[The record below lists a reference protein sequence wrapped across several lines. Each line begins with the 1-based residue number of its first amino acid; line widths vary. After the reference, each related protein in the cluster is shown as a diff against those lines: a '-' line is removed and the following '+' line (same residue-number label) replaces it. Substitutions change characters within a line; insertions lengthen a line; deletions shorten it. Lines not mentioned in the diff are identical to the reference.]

1 MSAGAAKGRAA
12 VDAGGRGGLLADVW
26 GALRHNPRA
35 VFGLVVIG
43 AIVVCALLAP
53 VLAPYDPNAISLRE
67 AKQPPSL
74 RHPLGTDLF
83 GRDILS
89 RLIYGARISLRVGV
103 ISQGL
108 SLVIGVVL
116 GSLAGYFRGRVD
128 DVVTFLINVFWSFPG
143 LLFVLA
149 FAAATRP
156 SIEMV
161 YVALALIGWVGV
173 ARIVRGQF
181 LALRETEFV
190 EAARACGAG
199 PARIIFRHILPNSLG
214 PVIVVLSMGFA
225 GAILAEASLSFLGL
239 GAQPP
244 TPSWGTMIDDG
255 FRYIATKWWLALF
268 PGAAV
273 TLAVMAFNLFGEGL
287 NDALDP
293 RLRANLS
300 AWRLSRKRWR

>member
-1 MSAGAAKGRAA
+1 MTGGMGRE
-12 VDAGGRGGLLADVW
+12 GGLFSDVW
-26 GALRHNPRA
+26 GALRHNRRA
-35 VFGLVVIG
+35 VFGLVVI
-43 AIVVCALLAP
+43 ALIVLCALLSP
-53 VLAPYDPNAISLRE
+53 LLAPCDPDAISLRA
-67 AKQPPSL
+67 AKEPPSAA
-74 RHPLGTDLF
+74 HPLGTDLF

-108 SLVIGVVL
+108 SLVIGIVL
-116 GSLAGYFRGRVD
+116 GALAGYFRGRVD
-128 DVVTFLINVFWSFPG
+128 DFVTFLINVFWSFPG

-161 YVALALIGWVGV
+161 YVALALISWVGV

-181 LALRETEFV
+181 LSLREAEFV
-190 EAARACGAG
+190 EAARATGAG
-199 PARIIFRHILPNSLG
+199 SGRIIFRHILPNSLG

-255 FRYIATKWWLALF
+255 FRYIATKWWLAVF

-273 TLAVMAFNLFGEGL
+273 TLAVVAFNLFGEGL

-293 RLRANLS
+293 RLRANLT
-300 AWRLSRKRWR
+300 AWRLSKKRYR